1 MRRGAEKKSAGRS
14 KIMAE
19 EKATYKNS
27 GVDLSIYADSM
38 ERLPG
43 IVSKTF
49 TPRVMRLDGG
59 FAGLFQ
65 LNGKAAEGEL
75 PKKYNDPVLVSCT
88 DGVGTKLKI
97 ACAANRHD
105 TVGID
110 LVAMSVND
118 AICCGAAPVFFL
130 DYVAMPKD
138 NPALL
143 EKIVA
148 GIAEGCKSSGAA
160 LIGGETAILPDMY
173 NAGEYD
179 LAGFCVGVAERNEI
193 IDGKAIREN
202 DTLIGVASSGFHSNG
217 YSLIRKAVFEMGGL
231 SVSTPLPEFE
241 NKTVADILLRPTTI
255 YVRSVLALL
264 EKFKANDGI
273 RGIAHITGG
282 GLAENLGR
290 ILPQG
295 LKAQISENSWPVPP
309 AFGWVQKL
317 GNIDDDEMARVFNM
331 GIGLVLV
338 VKPEIELAVREMLLS
353 LKRDNWVI
361 GKIVRG

>member
-1 MRRGAEKKSAGRS
+1 
-14 KIMAE
+14 MAE

-27 GVDLSIYADSM
+27 GVDLSIYATSM
-38 ERLPG
+38 EKIPG

-59 FAGLFQ
+59 FAGLFS
-65 LNGKAAEGEL
+65 LNGKPAEDG
-75 PKKYNDPVLVSCT
+75 PAKKYADPVLVSCT
-88 DGVGTKLKI
+88 DGVGTKIKI

-118 AICCGAAPVFFL
+118 AICCGAAPLFFL

-138 NPALL
+138 NPVLL
-143 EKIVA
+143 ERIVS

-173 NAGEYD
+173 NEGEYD
-179 LAGFCVGVAERNEI
+179 LAGFCVGVAERSEI
-193 IDGKAIREN
+193 IDGKAIQEN
-202 DTLIGVASSGFHSNG
+202 DVLIGVASNGFHSNG

-231 SVSTPLPEFE
+231 SVTTQLPEFDD
-241 NKTVADILLRPTTI
+241 KTVADVLLRPTTI
-255 YVRSVLALL
+255 YVRTVLTLL
-264 EKFKANDGI
+264 EKFKANVGI

-282 GLAENLGR
+282 GLVENLSR
-290 ILPQG
+290 IIPQG
-295 LKAQISENSWPVPP
+295 LTAQIDENSWPIPP
-309 AFGWVQKL
+309 AFRWVQEL
-317 GNIDDDEMARVFNM
+317 GNIDEDEMRRVFNM

-338 VKPEIELAVREMLLS
+338 VKPELELQVRETLLS
-353 LKRDNWVI
+353 LKRENWVL
-361 GKIVRG
+361 GKIARG

>member
-1 MRRGAEKKSAGRS
+1 
-14 KIMAE
+14 MAE

-27 GVDLSIYADSM
+27 GVDLSIYAASM
-38 ERLPG
+38 EKIPG
-43 IVSKTF
+43 IVSRTF

-59 FAGLFQ
+59 FAGLFA
-65 LNGKAAEGEL
+65 LNGKVSDEGAL
-75 PKKYNDPVLVSCT
+75 KKYTDPVLVSCT
-88 DGVGTKLKI
+88 DGVGTKIKI

-118 AICCGAAPVFFL
+118 AICCGAAPLFFL

-138 NPALL
+138 NPVLL
-143 EKIVA
+143 ERIVS

-173 NAGEYD
+173 HEGEYD
-179 LAGFCVGVAERNEI
+179 LAGFCVGVAERSEI
-193 IDGKAIREN
+193 IDGKAIQEN
-202 DTLIGVASSGFHSNG
+202 DILIGVASTGFHSNG

-231 SVSTPLPEFE
+231 TVSTPLPEFD
-241 NKTVADILLRPTTI
+241 NKTVADVLLRPTSI
-255 YVRSVLALL
+255 YVRTVLTLL
-264 EKFKANDGI
+264 EKFRANVGI

-282 GLAENLGR
+282 GLVENLSR

-295 LKAQISENSWPVPP
+295 LTPRIDEGSWPVPP
-309 AFGWVQKL
+309 LFRWVQRL
-317 GNIDDDEMARVFNM
+317 GNIDEDEMQRVFNM

-338 VKPEIELAVREMLLS
+338 VKPELELQVRETLLS
-353 LKRDNWVI
+353 LKRENWVL
-361 GKIVRG
+361 GKITRG